1 LTPSGEATLVCKSM
15 AVGGLA
21 ALDEPLPALVMQSPS
36 KHCMRL
42 LAVADLHAAACR
54 VQSSGVFGAG
64 SFLILRIGRPCSG
77 RGGPWERTKGD
88 KEWSL
93 AQPLGMQVEVE
104 AAGIAVCLLLSSS
117 FFQCLVQLK

>member
-1 LTPSGEATLVCKSM
+1 MLILAGQATLVCESM

-54 VQSSGVFGAG
+54 VQSSGAFGAG
-64 SFLILRIGRPCSG
+64 SFLTLRIGRPCGGREIPWDSG
-77 RGGPWERTKGD
+77 KGN

-104 AAGIAVCLLLSSS
+104 AAGIAVRICTP
-117 FFQCLVQLK
+117 